1 MAVIAG
7 PVIRTRYLGPTNTR
21 PARVVADHQRDSETV
36 WRQTIQW
43 AHGLDAARNH
53 HQEALTLIGSCP
65 MREWGVKILAIGHD
79 HSAYYFIASQP
90 HQ

>member
-1 MAVIAG
+1 MALITG

-36 WRQTIQW
+36 WRQTISW
-43 AHGLDAARNH
+43 DPGWDAVTNH
-53 HQEALTLIGSCP
+53 RHAALTLIASCP
-65 MREWGVKILAIGHD
+65 MKEWGLQILAIGHD
-79 HSAYYFIASQP
+79 HSAYYFIASEP